1 VKGGTLNEIVA
12 AIYEVPFEGRYSR
25 SLLRHL
31 AGTLGSEISVV
42 LEEAA
47 PRGHARVFEKVGMT
61 DTAIRAYEEYYAARS
76 VLLRESARYAQVG
89 QIFRDHMIP
98 DYDEYLSSETYHD
111 FFRPNKADHLM
122 QVHIERTNEWVTA
135 LLVRRPARKGPYA
148 NSDKRKLTQ
157 LIPHLV
163 NSARHFRIFRSESLI
178 RDSAM
183 QALDH
188 LQAAV
193 FLLDGRGQ
201 VVFANAA
208 GEALL
213 TAGDILTV
221 RHRRLAAADPQDQ
234 SRLRSIIDDARTATD
249 NAARPLRSC
258 LATSGKSRRNAM
270 TLHAMP
276 VTRHAADKN
285 LLGRAS
291 VMLVATGVNKV
302 AAGDRLLRQLY
313 GLTPAEAQIT
323 EALCTGSTVRQ
334 IAARRR
340 TSENAVRFHLKNI
353 FQKLGVRRQADL
365 VKLVCSGPM
374 APIMRQKS

>member
-1 VKGGTLNEIVA
+1 
-12 AIYEVPFEGRYSR
+12 
-25 SLLRHL
+25 
-31 AGTLGSEISVV
+31 
-42 LEEAA
+42 
-47 PRGHARVFEKVGMT
+47 
-61 DTAIRAYEEYYAARS
+61 
-76 VLLRESARYAQVG
+76 
-89 QIFRDHMIP
+89 
-98 DYDEYLSSETYHD
+98 
-111 FFRPNKADHLM
+111 
-122 QVHIERTNEWVTA
+122 
-135 LLVRRPARKGPYA
+135 
-148 NSDKRKLTQ
+148 
-157 LIPHLV
+157 
-163 NSARHFRIFRSESLI
+163 
-178 RDSAM
+178 
-183 QALDH
+183 
-188 LQAAV
+188 
-193 FLLDGRGQ
+193 
-201 VVFANAA
+201 
-208 GEALL
+208 
-213 TAGDILTV
+213 
-221 RHRRLAAADPQDQ
+221 
-234 SRLRSIIDDARTATD
+234 
-249 NAARPLRSC
+249 
-258 LATSGKSRRNAM
+258 M